1 VVFGKVVDGM
11 LTLRKIEAVPTGA
24 NNKPKL
30 SVKITG
36 KVQPQLM
43 LQFLT
48 NNSLAECGEM

>member
-1 VVFGKVVDGM
+1 MVFGKVVDGM